1 MPLEKIDSIN
11 SHTWALWK
19 IEEDENTLA
28 IQLSSDER
36 IPDSI
41 SNSKKRLEWFAGRL
55 LVKNLIEKL
64 GIAFQGVTKDEFGK
78 PFLKGSAYQLS
89 LSHSY
94 PYVAASVHKE
104 LSVGIDLEQPKT
116 KLLRI
121 APRVLNINE
130 LEDAGENVTKHCIY
144 WCAKETLIKVYGKKD
159 LTLAEHLKITP
170 FSLEK
175 QGHLI
180 GRIIVNDIATTVP
193 LWYSVTENFVVVLS
207 I

>member
-28 IQLSSDER
+28 ELLSTDEQ
-36 IPDSI
+36 IPGSI

-55 LVKNLIEKL
+55 LVKTLVEKL
-64 GIAFQGVTKDEFGK
+64 GMAFQGVTKDEFGK
-78 PFLKGSAYQLS
+78 PFLKGNAYQLS

-104 LSVGIDLEQPKT
+104 HSVGIDLEQPKS

-121 APRVLNINE
+121 APRVLDTTE
-130 LEDAGENVTKHCIY
+130 LEDAGENITKHCIY

-159 LTLAEHLKITP
+159 LTLAEHLKISP
-170 FSLEK
+170 FSVKK

-180 GRIIVNDIATTVP
+180 GRIIVNDTVTTVP
-193 LWYSVTENFVVVLS
+193 LWYSVRENFVVVLS